1 MASDKARLNVEVV
14 YALPE
19 RQVLLSLE
27 VEPGTTVDEAVAQ
40 SGIRHHVPGL
50 DTTASQLGIFG
61 KRVNG
66 SAVLKDGDRIEIY
79 RPLNADP
86 KDSRRRRVRGKR

>member
-1 MASDKARLNVEVV
+1 MASDKAPLNVEVV

-19 RQVLLSLE
+19 RQVLLPLE

-40 SGIRHHVPGL
+40 SGIWHHFPGL
-50 DTTASQLGIFG
+50 DPTAAQLGIFG
-61 KRVNG
+61 KRVKG
-66 SAVLKDGDRIEIY
+66 SAVLKEGDRIEIY